1 MGSFDCL
8 LKVGSTKY
16 LGQPGGNINQTL
28 SILQLAPSCLQL
40 EDQYYEDLLFYIGVL
55 RVFGVRVMVKRCES
69 DDSKM

>member
-40 EDQYYEDLLFYIGVL
+40 EDQYYEDLPFADSSFESVW
-55 RVFGVRVMVKRCES
+55 RES
-69 DDSKM
+69 DG

>member
-40 EDQYYEDLLFYIGVL
+40 EDQYYEDLLFDDSSFENVW
-55 RVFGVRVMVKRCES
+55 CES
-69 DDSKM
+69 DG